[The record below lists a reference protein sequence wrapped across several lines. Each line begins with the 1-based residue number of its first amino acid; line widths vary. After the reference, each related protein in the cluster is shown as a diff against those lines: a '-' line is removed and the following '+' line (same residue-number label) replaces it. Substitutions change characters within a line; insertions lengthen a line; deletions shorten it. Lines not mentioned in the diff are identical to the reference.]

1 MDIWVIILI
10 AVIVSAILRI
20 APIYLSKLSFINN
33 NKVLTL
39 LDYAAC
45 AAIGCMIYFSAFSK
59 IKLNNLSLH
68 NLLLFI
74 INILVLLFTFLLSL
88 YLRKPVKTFIICILL
103 YAISLYLIVF
113 LNI

>member
-59 IKLNNLSLH
+59 I